1 MESRGNHQWADAL
14 PDLVSGYN
22 SAEHR
27 TLGMSPVEINAA
39 PRAVYQLCKV
49 DRKQARSVR
58 KAVTKRAVLDDL
70 RAGMWVRV
78 VLTQYS
84 AFSQASDATWSA
96 PVKLVR
102 RIGNNAWEIDP
113 KTLAKSREAPAL
125 VYPTYMVQR
134 AEAPSRVPVKR
145 VKSTVRAATAAQR
158 PRAAVSRNK
167 TAVRTVIRRELPVAE
182 RAPVMVSRS
191 RSGRR

>member
-14 PDLVSGYN
+14 QDLVSGYN
-22 SAEHR
+22 GAEHR
-27 TLGMSPVEINAA
+27 TLGMPPVEMNAA
-39 PRAVYQLCKV
+39 PRAAYQLRKV
-49 DRKQARSVR
+49 GRKQARTVR
-58 KAVTKRAVLDDL
+58 KAVTKRAVRDDL

-78 VLTQYS
+78 VLNRYS
-84 AFSQASDATWSA
+84 VFSKASDATWSA
-96 PVKLVR
+96 PVKLVA

-125 VYPTYMVQR
+125 VYSTYMVQR
-134 AEAPSRVPVKR
+134 TEAPSRVPVKR
-145 VKSTVRAATAAQR
+145 TKTAVRATTAVQR
-158 PRAAVSRNK
+158 PREAVSRNK
-167 TAVRTVIRRELPVAE
+167 TAVRTMIRRELPVAE